1 MNDKIPSKFTGFFIA
16 LIGSGMIL
24 SFISSV
30 IERILLKN
38 SEFSLLEY
46 DNFGLYIFGLS
57 LSVAM
62 FWLFKVKDLKN

>member
-57 LSVAM
+57 LTVAI
-62 FWLFKVKDLKN
+62 FWLIRVNDLKD

>member
-57 LSVAM
+57 LTVAI
-62 FWLFKVKDLKN
+62 FWLIRVKDLKD

>member
-16 LIGSGMIL
+16 LNGSGMIL

-57 LSVAM
+57 LTVAI
-62 FWLFKVKDLKN
+62 FWLVRVKDLKD

>member
-57 LSVAM
+57 LTVAI
-62 FWLFKVKDLKN
+62 FWLVRVKDLKD